1 MTNLFKK
8 IDKILQEKSAYYVSD
23 EFIVGELKTA
33 PIIIVSASLVL
44 EKKTFFKINKKKDL
58 KLAVDLF
65 VQKSSP
71 FKSYHSWI
79 DFFKASDGY
88 FVVAYYV
95 AENLYQ
101 NLKAHQAKGGII
113 LPEQALVR
121 KSPELECTI
130 NNHGSYIAD
139 PNYKMQFNLPKA
151 NLLQKLVEH
160 KEVTQELS
168 SFVAKVFKSL
178 NVSKILPYWKSIHLG
193 DKAEFNFTLGHLVS
207 VFVLPLFYLFLT
219 SAWLYSEHDKALK
232 KYEENKEKI
241 SDYKALER
249 NFEKMQNELS
259 LLKKPFENYLYPY
272 KIFDVMNQIDVFVS
286 VQSFSINSTEI
297 SINGIS
303 DDASLVF
310 KKLSEDKRLI
320 DLRYVRP
327 VRKSGKR
334 ESFTIGF
341 KLENS

>member
-8 IDKILQEKSAYYVSD
+8 IDKIFQEKAAFYASD
-23 EFIVGELKTA
+23 EFVIGELKSA
-33 PIIIVSASLVL
+33 PIIIISATRVL

-65 VQKSSP
+65 VKKSSP
-71 FKSYHSWI
+71 FKSYHSWV

-88 FVVAYYV
+88 FVVVYYV
-95 AENLYQ
+95 AENVYQ
-101 NLKAHQAKGGII
+101 NLKAHQTKGGII

-121 KSPELECTI
+121 KSPELACTI
-130 NNHGSYIAD
+130 NGHGSYIAD

-160 KEVTQELS
+160 QGETQELS
-168 SFVAKVFKSL
+168 NFVAKLFNSL
-178 NVSKILPYWKSIHLG
+178 NASKILPYWENIHLG

-207 VFVLPLFYLFLT
+207 VFSLPLFYLSLT
-219 SAWLYSEHDKALK
+219 SAWLYSDHNKALK
-232 KYEENKEKI
+232 TYEENKEKI
-241 SDYKALER
+241 SEYKALER
-249 NFEKMQNELS
+249 NFEEMQSELS
-259 LLKKPFENYLYPY
+259 QLRKPFKNYLYPY

-310 KKLSEDKRLI
+310 KKLSEDKRLK